1 MLIASVMVGP
11 KLEGTKSGAINIIYH
26 CITTIR
32 LAQNS
37 SVGVRGRILI
47 RNVQD
52 CSLKIIITVGM
63 FSIMI
68 ILGCTHFFKF

>member
-1 MLIASVMVGP
+1 MLIASAVEGP
-11 KLEGTKSGAINIIYH
+11 KLEGTKSSAINIIYH
-26 CITTIR
+26 CIR

-63 FSIMI
+63 FSII
-68 ILGCTHFFKF
+68 FGCIHFSSSKMYL

>member
-26 CITTIR
+26 CIR

-37 SVGVRGRILI
+37 SVGVRLRGRILI

-63 FSIMI
+63 FSI